1 MPRFTNGPFKQ
12 RETSLLWSRHYAISI
27 NLMVGS
33 YVVASIKTLNFISA
47 KVYEI
52 ISGNQYSK
60 KEKDLYFED
69 VNMQ

>member
-1 MPRFTNGPFKQ
+1 
-12 RETSLLWSRHYAISI
+12 
-27 NLMVGS
+27 MVGS